1 MSMIERG
8 TQASRS
14 DSSSVRYRVPTAVT
28 ASKAAAR
35 KLFAVNGRVPFVRPL
50 DENNSGLVF
59 KKGRQG
65 LSLTLTQWLGRPDG
79 TVVDAEHAQLAFVC
93 LKGPAT
99 LELGRVNDETTIE
112 LVQRNAEAA
121 AKANVLPIAGQ
132 ARLIFGYLV
141 PDVAALAINGQT
153 IEIAGGVNHPQ
164 TPDLPPGTYP

>member
-1 MSMIERG
+1 M
-8 TQASRS
+8 
-14 DSSSVRYRVPTAVT
+14 
-28 ASKAAAR
+28 
-35 KLFAVNGRVPFVRPL
+35 
-50 DENNSGLVF
+50 
-59 KKGRQG
+59 
-65 LSLTLTQWLGRPDG
+65 
-79 TVVDAEHAQLAFVC
+79 VDAEHAQLAFVC

-99 LELGRVNDETTIE
+99 LKLGRVNDETTIE